1 MQSSKP
7 DFRIKICGI
16 VDQRD
21 YQLAVQLGADAVGF
35 NFYVGSP
42 RFIAPEVVGSWN
54 RPTPRQALRVGVF
67 VDADPRWVAEVA
79 KTARLDR
86 VQLHGSERP
95 QDWADWG
102 GPPRIKAI
110 GWRGDPDA
118 ACAESWVA
126 SGVSGLLIDAYAPLE
141 KGGTGRV
148 ARWDLLVPRPG
159 CLGATPMIL
168 AGGLRPENVA
178 EAIQTV
184 RPDAVDTASGVET
197 APGKKDPEKLA
208 GFIQEAI
215 AAFSGLTFP
224 PAEG

>member
-1 MQSSKP
+1 MQSRKP

-16 VDQRD
+16 VDPRD
-21 YQLAVQLGADAVGF
+21 YQMAVELGADAVGF
-35 NFYVGSP
+35 NFYPQSP
-42 RFIAPEVVGSWN
+42 RYIAPDVVGSWSPPS
-54 RPTPRQALRVGVF
+54 RGKALRVGVF
-67 VDADPRWVAEVA
+67 VDADPTWVTHVA
-79 KTARLDR
+79 SAARLDR
-86 VQLHGSERP
+86 IQLHGSERP
-95 QDWADWG
+95 DDWADWS
-102 GPPRIKAI
+102 GPPHLKAI
-110 GWRGDPDA
+110 GWRGDRDA
-118 ACAESWVA
+118 DCAERWVA
-126 SGVSGLLIDAYAPLE
+126 SGVSGLLIDAYAPVE